1 MQNTLKQSVGCV
13 GVGLHSGE
21 DIRMSLHP
29 AKENTG
35 ITFIRK
41 DIQGFDPVIN
51 ANYLNV
57 SNTNLG
63 TTISNDEGTL
73 VSTIE
78 HLMAA
83 LWGCNVDNAIIEID
97 GPEVPIM
104 DGSSEPF
111 VFLLE
116 CAGLQEQNRKKN
128 VIEVLKNIEL
138 VDDNK
143 SVSVAPADEFSV
155 SLEIDFSDS
164 IISKQRAIFNSSS
177 LSFKTDLCRAR
188 TFGFEHEAKKLHSMG
203 LAKGASLDNAVVISN
218 GGILNKGGLRYDNEF
233 VRHKILDC
241 IGDFYLA
248 GAVVKGKFTGYR
260 SGHNLNNQLLRKFFA
275 DKSAWRYAEI

>member
-1 MQNTLKQSVGCV
+1 MQHTLKQNVGCV

-21 DIRMSLHP
+21 EIEMSLYP
-29 AKENTG
+29 ASENAG
-35 ITFIRK
+35 IVFVRK
-41 DIQGFDPVIN
+41 DVTGFDPVIK

-73 VSTIE
+73 ISTVE

-83 LWGCNVDNAIIEID
+83 LWGCNIDNAIVEVN

-116 CAGLQEQNRKKN
+116 CAGVVEQNQKRN
-128 VIEVLKNIEL
+128 VIEVLKDVELIEG
-138 VDDNK
+138 NK
-143 SVSVAPADEFSV
+143 SVSVSPAQEFSV

-164 IISKQRAIFNSSS
+164 VISKQRAIFNSSN

-188 TFGFEHEAKKLHSMG
+188 TFGFEHEAKKLYSMG
-203 LAKGASLDNAVVISN
+203 LAKGASLDNAVVIGGN
-218 GGILNKGGLRYDNEF
+218 GILNKDGLRYDNEF

-248 GAVVKGKFTGYR
+248 GAIVKGKFSGYR

-275 DKSAWRYAEI
+275 DRTAWRYI